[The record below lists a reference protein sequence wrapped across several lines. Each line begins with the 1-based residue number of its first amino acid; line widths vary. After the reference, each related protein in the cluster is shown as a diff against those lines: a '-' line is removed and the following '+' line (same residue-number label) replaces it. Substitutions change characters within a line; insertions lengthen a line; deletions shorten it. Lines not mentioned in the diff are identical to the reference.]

1 MLSILATRALRNA
14 KRAVGGG
21 RWTGPE
27 NSIIF
32 CGLFFRSFPGGVC
45 VCVCVCVCAC
55 VRNDSVIFEALRRT
69 PIRHATGAACKNTP
83 RKILCFSPLCLQT
96 AFF

>member
-1 MLSILATRALRNA
+1 MSTLATRAISNS
-14 KRAVGGG
+14 KRAVVGS

-45 VCVCVCVCAC
+45 AH
-55 VRNDSVIFEALRRT
+55 NDSIIFEALRRT